1 MINMESITNSSKIIK
16 NKLGENVALDIE
28 KDFDNY
34 FGTIVC
40 NEIIPNLTTNKITWI
55 ILSSGPYRN
64 YDVDIN
70 WIDKEKE
77 LIHID
82 YYSAVRVGFGTPHTD
97 EVIEMLNNL

>member
-28 KDFDNY
+28 K
-34 FGTIVC
+34 G
-40 NEIIPNLTTNKITWI
+40 
-55 ILSSGPYRN
+55 
-64 YDVDIN
+64 
-70 WIDKEKE
+70 